1 VKKETKMARV
11 TLVQKDQAHPIMRE
25 VFKTTEEHGFKVLN
39 LFKALANSPKIGRD
53 FIRLGTAILF
63 KGQLS
68 PLLRELAILR
78 VANLTDANYE
88 WTQHVAIALS
98 CGVSKEQID
107 DIPDWK
113 NSTRFNE
120 KERAVLLYTD
130 EVTQNIRTLDG
141 TFSKIKDFFN
151 EQDVVELTVTIGY
164 YGMVSRVL
172 ETLQIE
178 LEN

>member
-1 VKKETKMARV
+1 MARV
-11 TLVQKDQAHPIMRE
+11 TLVQRDQAHPIMRE
-25 VFKTTEEHGFKVLN
+25 VFKTTEKHGFKVLN

-63 KGQLS
+63 KGDLS

-88 WTQHVAIALS
+88 WTQHVEIALS

-130 EVTQNIRTLDG
+130 EVTQNIRTAEG
-141 TFSKIKDFFN
+141 TFSKIKDLFN
-151 EQDVVELTVTIGY
+151 EEEIVEPDCNNRLLRNG
-164 YGMVSRVL
+164 
-172 ETLQIE
+172 
-178 LEN
+178 

>member
-1 VKKETKMARV
+1 MARV

-25 VFKTTEEHGFKVLN
+25 VFKTTEKHGFKVLN

-151 EQDVVELTVTIGY
+151 EQEVVELTVTIGY